1 VAAASASSLYE
12 RVTHGIRRSA
22 KKRKTAEEPSMA
34 AEPDADYII
43 VGAGSAGCVL
53 ANRLSAERGNRVILL
68 EAGGDDRPTRN
79 LGQFV
84 SNLMIHVPVGYSQTL
99 KDPKVNWLYATQPD
113 PGTGGRTHV
122 WPRGKVLG
130 GSSSINGLL
139 YIRGQH
145 ADYDGW
151 RQLGCEGWG
160 WDDVKPY
167 FFRAEHQERGAGEH
181 HAVGGPLNVSDVT
194 QKHGVSDAVIEACV
208 AAGIPRN
215 DDVNGEDQEGVCYYQ
230 LTVKNGQRCSAA
242 VAYLHP
248 VLGRPNLK
256 VETNALATRVL
267 FEGKTAVG
275 VELIQGGQRRTLR
288 AAREVILAGGAINS
302 PQLLQLSGVGDAEM
316 LAGHGIACVSDLPGV
331 GENLQDH
338 YVMTMTW
345 RLKPGVVSVNEL
357 TRGARFLG
365 ETMKYV
371 FQRKGLLTLSAA
383 HIAAFCKSRPDLASP
398 DIQFH
403 ILPATMDTQKLVAEQ
418 KMELEA
424 QPGLTIAPCQVRPE
438 SRGRIRITS
447 PDPTVHP
454 AIEPNYLSDPLDQEV
469 AVAGLRWGRKI
480 AEQAPLAPFIEHE
493 MMPGPD
499 IVGDQA
505 LLMYARMA
513 GTTIYHPVGTCQ
525 MGHGP
530 RAVVDPQLRVRGVEG
545 LRVVDASVMPR
556 LVSGNTNAPTI
567 MIAEKASDMIL
578 GKAPV
583 ATLAA

>member
-1 VAAASASSLYE
+1 M
-12 RVTHGIRRSA
+12 A
-22 KKRKTAEEPSMA
+22 KSIQ
-34 AEPDADYII
+34 ADYIV

-53 ANRLSAERGNRVILL
+53 ANRLSADGKSKVILL

-79 LGQFV
+79 PGQFL

-99 KDPKVNWLYATQPD
+99 KDPKVNWLYSTEPD
-113 PGTGGRTHV
+113 PGTGGRVHL

-160 WDDVKPY
+160 WDDVRPY
-167 FFRAEHQERGAGEH
+167 FMRAEHQERGADAH

-194 QKHGVSDAVIEACV
+194 QTHEVSDAVVEACV
-208 AAGIPRN
+208 EAGLPRN
-215 DDVNGEDQEGVCYYQ
+215 KDVNGAEQEGVGYYQ

-248 VLGRPNLK
+248 AMGRSNLI
-256 VETNALATRVL
+256 VETGALTTRVI
-267 FEGKTAVG
+267 FEGKRAVG
-275 VELIQGGQRRTLR
+275 VEYRQGGQRKIVR
-288 AAREVILAGGAINS
+288 ANREVILCGGAINS
-302 PQLLQLSGVGDAEM
+302 PQLLQLSGVGPGRLLAE
-316 LAGHGIACVSDLPGV
+316 HGIAVVSDLPGV
-331 GENLQDH
+331 GGNLQDH
-338 YVMTMTW
+338 YVIGMTW
-345 RLKPGVVSVNEL
+345 RLKAGVVSVNEL
-357 TRGARFLG
+357 TKGARFVG

-383 HIAAFCKSRPDLASP
+383 HIAVFCKSRPDLAGP

-403 ILPATMDTQKLVAEQ
+403 VLPATSDANKMVNEQ
-418 KMELEA
+418 KMELEG

-438 SRGRIRITS
+438 SRGHINIVS
-447 PDPTVHP
+447 PDPTIYPSIV
-454 AIEPNYLSDPLDQEV
+454 PNYLSDRLDQEV
-469 AVAGLRWGRKI
+469 AVASLKWGRRI
-480 AEQAPLAPFIEHE
+480 AGQDALKPYIDHE
-493 MMPGPD
+493 MMPGPALD
-499 IVGDQA
+499 TDEA
-505 LLMYARMA
+505 LLAYARMA
-513 GTTIYHPVGTCQ
+513 GSTIYHPVGTCQ

-530 RAVVDPQLRVRGVEG
+530 MAVVDPELRVRGVEG

-567 MIAEKASDMIL
+567 MIAEKAADLIL
-578 GKAPV
+578 GKAP
-583 ATLAA
+583 AGALAA

>member
-1 VAAASASSLYE
+1 MTQAIE
-12 RVTHGIRRSA
+12 
-22 KKRKTAEEPSMA
+22 
-34 AEPDADYII
+34 ADYII

-53 ANRLSAERGNRVILL
+53 ANRLSADGRTRVLL
-68 EAGGDDRPTRN
+68 IEAGGDDRPTKN
-79 LGQFV
+79 LGQFM

-99 KDPKVNWLYATQPD
+99 KDPKVNWLYATEPD
-113 PGTGGRTHV
+113 AGTGGRTHV

-167 FFRAEHQERGAGEH
+167 FLRAEHQERGASDL
-181 HAVGGPLNVSDVT
+181 HARGGPLNVSDVT
-194 QKHGVSDAVIEACV
+194 QTHEVSDAVIDACEQ
-208 AAGIPRN
+208 AGLPRN
-215 DDVNGEDQEGVCYYQ
+215 PDVNGEQQEGVSYYQ

-248 VLGRPNLK
+248 VMDRPNLR
-256 VETNALATRVL
+256 VETNALTGRVL

-275 VELIQGGQRRTLR
+275 VEFIQNGETHTAR

-302 PQLLQLSGVGDAEM
+302 PQLLQLSGVGPGALLQERGVPVV
-316 LAGHGIACVSDLPGV
+316 ADLPGV

-338 YVMTMTW
+338 YVISATY
-345 RLKPGVVSVNEL
+345 RLKPGTVSVNEL
-357 TRGARFLG
+357 TRGTRFLG

-383 HIAAFCKSRPDLASP
+383 HIAVFCKSRPDLASP

-403 ILPATMDTQKLVAEQ
+403 ILPATMDVDKLVNEQ
-418 KMELEA
+418 KMELESL
-424 QPGLTIAPCQVRPE
+424 PGLTIAPCQVRPE
-438 SRGRIRITS
+438 SRGHIRIRS
-447 PDPTVHP
+447 ADPTVYP
-454 AIEPNYLSDPLDQEV
+454 AIMANYLSNPLDQEV
-469 AVAGLRWGRKI
+469 AVASLKWGRRI
-480 AEQAPLAPFIEHE
+480 AEQPALRHWIDHE
-493 MMPGPD
+493 MSPGPD
-499 IVGDQA
+499 ARSDEA
-505 LLMYARMA
+505 LLEYARMA
-513 GTTIYHPVGTCQ
+513 GSTIYHPVGTCQ

-530 RAVVDPQLRVRGVEG
+530 NAVVDPQLRVRGVER

-567 MIAEKASDMIL
+567 MIAEKAADMIL
-578 GKAPV
+578 GKA
-583 ATLAA
+583 AAAAA